1 MARPYSDKFL
11 IGLKSADD
19 ERVGIQLAKVCVEA
33 KFPALYIANYFEV
46 TRMTVHGWFRGK
58 YISEKNCIRIQRFI
72 KEIKK
77 DLENDLL
84 PAASAKIARAYLSK
98 APF

>member
-33 KFPALYIANYFEV
+33 KFPALYVANYFGV
-46 TRMTVHGWFRGK
+46 TRMTIHGWFRGN
-58 YISEKNCIRIQRFI
+58 YISEKNCIRINRFI
-72 KEIKK
+72 KEIK
-77 DLENDLL
+77 NDMEEGVL
-84 PAASAKIARAYLSK
+84 PVASAKKAKAYLSK
-98 APF
+98 EA

>member
-1 MARPYSDKFL
+1 MPRPYSDKFL
-11 IGLKSADD
+11 IGLQSADD

-33 KFPALYIANYFEV
+33 KLPALYIADYFSV
-46 TRMTVHGWFRGK
+46 TRMTVHCWFRGH

-77 DLENDLL
+77 DIEKGLL
-84 PAASAKIARAYLSK
+84 PVASAKKAKAYLSK
-98 APF
+98 EV